1 VLVAASRLCGY
12 LPQPHIVDLEY
23 HVPTLRKED
32 FDMFSPTV
40 RYVENGY
47 EFNETSPEWKEA
59 CRNLPC
65 FSAIWW
71 PDYSTEVI
79 EETINGEPIVIQLWI
94 GWCQKF
100 LGRDDFP
107 GGIGAEVGIYHR
119 IPGQPPPST
128 IPFMPQKMAD
138 WMLARIADLGDEHLW
153 WPYPELQTE
162 LEFEMVNPK
171 TGETFFHA
179 GPQKTYWLTKWMT
192 TDSYDEYKKAQ
203 HGDTP
208 WFSVNYNL
216 RYKINGKVYEWT

>member
-1 VLVAASRLCGY
+1 M
-12 LPQPHIVDLEY
+12 LP
-23 HVPTLRKED
+23 
-32 FDMFSPTV
+32 FSPTK

-47 EFNETSPEWKEA
+47 DFNETSPEWKEA

-65 FSAIWW
+65 FSAVWW

-100 LGRDDFP
+100 LNRDDFP

-119 IPGQPPPST
+119 IPDKPPPST
-128 IPFMPQKMAD
+128 LPFLPQKMAD
-138 WMLARIADLGDEHLW
+138 FMLDHIADLGGDHLW
-153 WPYPELQTE
+153 WPYPELNTE

-179 GPQKTYWLTKWMT
+179 GPQTTYWLTKWMT
-192 TDSYDEYKKAQ
+192 TDSYEKYKKA
-203 HGDTP
+203 HGHTP
-208 WFSVNYNL
+208 FFSVNYNL
-216 RYKINGKVYEWT
+216 RYKINGKTYEWT